1 MKSGWNQSI
10 DSIVRH
16 PTALPPTASVYSVKK
31 CDEIGTF
38 FAAAVDS
45 AAVQPFATAQARLS
59 SLMS

>member
-38 FAAAVDS
+38 FAAAAE
-45 AAVQPFATAQARLS
+45 AATLNSV
-59 SLMS
+59 

>member
-1 MKSGWNQSI
+1 MKSRWNQSV
-10 DSIVRH
+10 DSIVRQ
-16 PTALPPTASVYSVKK
+16 PTSLPPTASVYRVKK

-45 AAVQPFATAQARLS
+45 TAGQPFATARARLS